1 MMKNG
6 PRQAFRLTFTGRWP
20 IGPHQG
26 GPEYAINRQ
35 EVADPGG
42 DLPAAFTV
50 WSIFLQVGP
59 WVVIPNATPLPKNGP
74 SSPKNG
80 IAHVINRMS
89 YRVNASI
96 EQWLPEQRL
105 FLKSDTETRFIR
117 LRPATQAIAIT
128 GITLFAAWSIATAI
142 VLMDWI
148 SAGSTRD
155 QAARQQA
162 TFEERLNTLSVDRD
176 IRADEAARAQER
188 FNLALEQVSDMQGR
202 LLASEDRRRELET
215 GIDVIQNTL
224 RRTIEQRDEARTA
237 AAAAS
242 LALAA
247 ETGTT
252 RTDGARANDAEA
264 TLAML
269 TDALGDTATERD
281 RMETEADRAAARV
294 SDMEMAARELRSVND
309 EIFTRLE
316 EAVTISMEPLDNM
329 FRAAGMSPEELLD
342 KVRSGYSGQ
351 GGPLSPLSLSTS
363 GALPGP
369 DEARANA
376 ILEGLDRMNLYRL
389 ATEQAPL
396 AMPVTASFRWTS
408 GFGMRRDP
416 KGWGNRMHDGVDLA
430 GSYGTPILATGDG
443 TVIHAGWDNGYGRSV
458 EIRHINGIVT
468 RYAHMAELRVDVG
481 QNVSRG
487 QQIGDMG
494 NSGRSTGT
502 HLHYEILIGGS
513 PVNPMTFIK
522 AGQDVF

>member
-1 MMKNG
+1 
-6 PRQAFRLTFTGRWP
+6 
-20 IGPHQG
+20 
-26 GPEYAINRQ
+26 
-35 EVADPGG
+35 
-42 DLPAAFTV
+42 
-50 WSIFLQVGP
+50 
-59 WVVIPNATPLPKNGP
+59 
-74 SSPKNG
+74 
-80 IAHVINRMS
+80 MS
-89 YRVNASI
+89 YRMNAAI
-96 EQWLPEQRL
+96 ERWLPEQRL

-128 GITLFAAWSIATAI
+128 GITLVAAWSIVATAI

-155 QAARQQA
+155 QAARQLA
-162 TFEERLNTLSVDRD
+162 VFEERLNSLSNDRD

-188 FNLALEQVSDMQGR
+188 FNLALEQVSDMQER

-224 RRTIEQRDEARTA
+224 RRTIEQRDEARVS

-252 RTDGARANDAEA
+252 RTDGARAEDAEA

-269 TDALGDTATERD
+269 TSALGDTATERD
-281 RMETEADRAAARV
+281 RMETDAARAETRV
-294 SDMEMAARELRSVND
+294 SDMEAAARSLQDRND
-309 EIFTRLE
+309 EIFARLE

-329 FRAAGMSPEELLD
+329 FRAAGMSPEDLLD
-342 KVRSGYSGQ
+342 QVRSGYSGQ

-363 GALPGP
+363 GALPSP
-369 DEARANA
+369 DEARANT

-416 KGWGNRMHDGVDLA
+416 KGWGNRMHEGVDLA
-430 GSYGTPILATGDG
+430 GAYGTPILATGDG

-458 EIRHINGIVT
+458 EIRHVNGIVT
-468 RYAHMAELRVDVG
+468 RYAHMSELRVDVG

>member
-1 MMKNG
+1 L
-6 PRQAFRLTFTGRWP
+6 QA
-20 IGPHQG
+20 
-26 GPEYAINRQ
+26 
-35 EVADPGG
+35 
-42 DLPAAFTV
+42 AAA
-50 WSIFLQVGP
+50 
-59 WVVIPNATPLPKNGP
+59 VVIPVQKCLEGATTEQRRNGM
-74 SSPKNG
+74 
-80 IAHVINRMS
+80 AHVINRMS
-89 YRVNASI
+89 YRINAAI
-96 EQWLPEQRL
+96 EKWLPEQRL

-128 GITLFAAWSIATAI
+128 GLSLVAAWSVIATAI

-162 TFEERLNTLSVDRD
+162 MFEERLNSLSADRD
-176 IRADEAARAQER
+176 LRADEAARAQER
-188 FNLALEQVSDMQGR
+188 FNIALEQVSDMQGR

-215 GIDVIQNTL
+215 GIEVIQSTL
-224 RRTIEQRDEARTA
+224 RRTIEQRDEARVA
-237 AAAAS
+237 AAAAT
-242 LALAA
+242 LALAE

-252 RTDGARANDAEA
+252 RTDGARAEDAEA

-269 TDALGDTATERD
+269 TAALGATATERD
-281 RMETEADRAAARV
+281 RMEANADTAAERIAEMETAARV
-294 SDMEMAARELRSVND
+294 LRDRND
-309 EIFTRLE
+309 EIFAKLE

-329 FRAAGMSPEELLD
+329 FRAAGLSPDDLLD
-342 KVRSGYSGQ
+342 QVRRGYSGQ
-351 GGPLSPLSLSTS
+351 GGPLTPLSISTS

-369 DEARANA
+369 DEARVNT

-396 AMPVTASFRWTS
+396 AMPVTGGFRWTS

-416 KGWGNRMHDGVDLA
+416 KGWGTRMHEGVDMA
-430 GSYGTPILATGDG
+430 GAYGMPILATGDG
-443 TVIHAGWDNGYGRSV
+443 EVIHAGWDNGYGRSI
-458 EIRHINGIVT
+458 EIRHVNGIVT
-468 RYAHMAELRVDVG
+468 RYAHLSELRVEVG
-481 QNVSRG
+481 QKVSRG